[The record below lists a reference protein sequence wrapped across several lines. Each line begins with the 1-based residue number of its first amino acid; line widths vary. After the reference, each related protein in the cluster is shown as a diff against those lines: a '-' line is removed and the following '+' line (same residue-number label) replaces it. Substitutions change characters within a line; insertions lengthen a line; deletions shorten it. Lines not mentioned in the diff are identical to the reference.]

1 MRHLYLLIVSLT
13 LAGCCLFKPQEM
25 QPLPQQIPPPQ
36 VSLTI
41 DCIIPPTLPQ
51 AGSSYRELEDWG
63 INTLAIWAKCAK
75 DKRALVESWPK

>member
-1 MRHLYLLIVSLT
+1 
-13 LAGCCLFKPQEM
+13 M

-36 VSLTI
+36 ASLTI
-41 DCIIPPTLPQ
+41 DCIIPPELPQ
-51 AGSSYRELEDWG
+51 AGSSYRELEDWS